1 MAGQRKKVCCD
12 YRGQNRRSGAR
23 GCSYSSQVCSGDS
36 GAGAGRSSCGCG
48 ARRRHCADPDA
59 EAIGKA
65 ERVHWR
71 AARDRCRDAR
81 GGADGAGR
89 HGQQE
94 SCGRGSGCGYA
105 GGGILRRR
113 WHDVSGAAKTHS
125 RQRHGIRW
133 RDLFCGAVLDRS
145 AMAAGRDSGSCI
157 AGAGSGR
164 RVLQRECRRNGGGLR
179 RGLPRERAHLPDR
192 RTGSER
198 CRGSG
203 DSVVEHQAGAGHGG
217 GIDRERRHAAET
229 RSLQTGVEAGSRQ
242 GADTA
247 RGGSGS
253 AAAVLSDEVELW
265 NRSDLRLRLGIMSA
279 GMKLQK
285 EESKLNS
292 PLQSRMPAAP
302 ETFPGIFWCPDL
314 VSTRD
319 LGPQG
324 VEAVLHLAELMKS
337 RPSVFQRSLAGK
349 QMVMFF
355 EKPSLRTRLTF
366 EAGMAGL
373 GGTAMFV
380 DQSQSR
386 LDARETLS
394 DIAHNLERWVD
405 VIVLRTFAQET
416 IAGMARYA
424 SVPVINALSD
434 LEHPCQALADYF
446 TLQERFGDLKNITL
460 AYVGDGNNV
469 AHSLLLTCAC
479 LGSSI
484 RIATPKGYSPNA
496 QIVADARK
504 IAKQTGAQIELLADP
519 HAAVAGVDAVYTDAW
534 ASMGQENEA
543 GQRGEIF
550 PPYQVNVE
558 LMAEAAPHA
567 AFMHCL
573 PAHRGEEVTDEV
585 MDSDNSVIFEQA
597 ENRLH
602 VQKSILYLLLGGAVR
617 LPVRSAHA

>member
-1 MAGQRKKVCCD
+1 M
-12 YRGQNRRSGAR
+12 
-23 GCSYSSQVCSGDS
+23 
-36 GAGAGRSSCGCG
+36 
-48 ARRRHCADPDA
+48 
-59 EAIGKA
+59 
-65 ERVHWR
+65 
-71 AARDRCRDAR
+71 
-81 GGADGAGR
+81 
-89 HGQQE
+89 
-94 SCGRGSGCGYA
+94 
-105 GGGILRRR
+105 
-113 WHDVSGAAKTHS
+113 
-125 RQRHGIRW
+125 
-133 RDLFCGAVLDRS
+133 
-145 AMAAGRDSGSCI
+145 
-157 AGAGSGR
+157 
-164 RVLQRECRRNGGGLR
+164 
-179 RGLPRERAHLPDR
+179 
-192 RTGSER
+192 
-198 CRGSG
+198 
-203 DSVVEHQAGAGHGG
+203 
-217 GIDRERRHAAET
+217 
-229 RSLQTGVEAGSRQ
+229 
-242 GADTA
+242 
-247 RGGSGS
+247 
-253 AAAVLSDEVELW
+253 
-265 NRSDLRLRLGIMSA
+265 
-279 GMKLQK
+279 
-285 EESKLNS
+285 NS
-292 PLQSRMPAAP
+292 PLQSRVPAMPA
-302 ETFPGIFWCPDL
+302 TFPGTFWCPDL

-366 EAGMAGL
+366 EAGMTSL
-373 GGTAMFV
+373 GGAAMFV

-416 IAGMARYA
+416 IEGMARYA

-434 LEHPCQALADYF
+434 VEHPCQALADYF
-446 TLQERFGDLKNITL
+446 TLQERFGDLKKISL

-504 IAKQTGAQIELLADP
+504 IAKQTGARIELLTDP

-534 ASMGQENEA
+534 ASMGQEHEA
-543 GQRGEIF
+543 AQRAGIF
-550 PPYQVNVE
+550 QPYQVNRE
-558 LMAEAAPHA
+558 LMAEAAPDA
-567 AFMHCL
+567 AFLHCL

-585 MDSDNSVIFEQA
+585 MDSENSVIFEQA